1 VAVGLFSF
9 FKKKK
14 EPEPKPAFV
23 EKRLLPRW
31 KIGALAKIRWPGAS
45 DYLTCEVRD
54 LNMRGFCLALTEKI
68 PEETSRV
75 ELHFNEK
82 YFFDIEI
89 ALTWHKEAG
98 GKQTYGAKFVKVRDS
113 DREKIYQMMREN
125 FPGCF
130 GKLI

>member
-1 VAVGLFSF
+1 MGLFSF

-14 EPEPKPAFV
+14 VLPSPPAFV

-31 KIGALAKIRWPGAS
+31 KIACAAKIKWQGAT
-45 DYLTCEVRD
+45 DYVACEVKD
-54 LNMRGFCLALTEKI
+54 LNMRGFSLAMSEKI
-68 PEETSRV
+68 PEASVRV
-75 ELHFNEK
+75 ELYFNDK

-89 ALTWHKEAG
+89 AVTWHKVVQE
-98 GKQTYGAKFVKVRDS
+98 KQVYGVRFLKVRDS
-113 DREKIYQMMREN
+113 DREKIYQMMKEN